1 MKAYMQK
8 FAQSLML
15 PISIL
20 PVAGLLLGIA
30 SFIDS
35 GAING
40 EGNSIANFLA
50 NGGLAVINNLP
61 ILFAVGLAFGMS
73 KDKNGAAALSGLV
86 SFLVVTQVLKPEAM
100 AKVLHIAEDKVDIAF
115 TGISNVFIGIICG
128 LVTAAIYNRFKDTK
142 LPTAFAFFSGKRL
155 VPILSAAAM
164 LVISIALMFIW
175 PPVYN
180 GLVSFGEMISK
191 LGPLG
196 AGLYGFFN
204 RLLLPFGLHH
214 ALNQVFWFDI
224 AGINDIANF
233 WSSKGEAGITGRY
246 QAGLFPIMMFGLP
259 AAALAIWKNAEKRNR
274 KVVGSLMVTAAIAS
288 FVTGITEPLE
298 FSFLVA
304 APMLFG
310 IHALLT
316 GISLFIAA
324 TFHWTAG
331 FTFSAGLIDYLLS
344 LSIPIANKPLML
356 LVLGLIMG
364 VVYFVVFD
372 FAIRTFNLKTPGR
385 DGLMEEA
392 AKQDPSLEE
401 DEAGT
406 STNNSGVKVS
416 NKTKLIYEAIGGNDN
431 IEVIDHCATR
441 LRLTLKDT
449 SVVDQDKIKQS
460 GALGNKVIS
469 DKNIQIIIGTDVQ
482 FTADELMQM
491 QQNQGH

>member
-40 EGNSIANFLA
+40 EGNSVANFLA
-50 NGGLAVINNLP
+50 SGGLAVIDSLP

-86 SFLVVTQVLKPEAM
+86 SFLVVTNVLSTESM
-100 AKVLHIAEDKVDIAF
+100 AKTLHIAEGKVDLAF
-115 TGISNVFIGIICG
+115 GDISNVFVGIICG

-155 VPILSAAAM
+155 VPILSAATM
-164 LVISIALMFIW
+164 LVISVALMFIW

-180 GLVSFGEMISK
+180 SLIMFGEFISK
-191 LGPLG
+191 LGPTG

-233 WSSKGEAGITGRY
+233 WSSNGEQGITGRY

-259 AAALAIWKNAEKRNR
+259 AAALAIWKNAEKRNK
-274 KVVGSLMVTAAIAS
+274 KVVGSLMLAAGLAS
-288 FVTGITEPLE
+288 FITGITEPLE
-298 FSFLVA
+298 FSFLVV
-304 APMLFG
+304 APMLFVL
-310 IHALLT
+310 HAVLT

-324 TFHWTAG
+324 MFHWTAG

-344 LSIPIANKPLML
+344 LSIPIANKPIML
-356 LVLGLIMG
+356 LVLGLVMG
-364 VVYFVVFD
+364 VIYFLVFD
-372 FAIRTFNLKTPGR
+372 FAIRIFNLKTPGR

-392 AKQDPSLEE
+392 VKQDPSLAENGE
-401 DEAGT
+401 GSLGKDGDL
-406 STNNSGVKVS
+406 NVS
-416 NKTKLIYEAIGGNDN
+416 NKTKLIYEAIGGKDN
-431 IEVIDHCATR
+431 IEAIDHCATR
-441 LRLTLKDT
+441 LRLTLNDT
-449 SVVDQDKIKQS
+449 GIVDQEKIKKS
-460 GALGNKVIS
+460 GALGNKIIS

-491 QQNQGH
+491 EQEDR

>member
-1 MKAYMQK
+1 
-8 FAQSLML
+8 ML

-40 EGNSIANFLA
+40 EGNSVANFLA
-50 NGGLAVINNLP
+50 SGGLAVIDSLP

-86 SFLVVTQVLKPEAM
+86 SFLVVTNVLSTESM
-100 AKVLHIAEDKVDIAF
+100 AKTLHIAEGKVDLAF
-115 TGISNVFIGIICG
+115 GDISNVFVGIICG

-155 VPILSAAAM
+155 VPILSAATM
-164 LVISIALMFIW
+164 LVISVALMFIW

-180 GLVSFGEMISK
+180 SLIMFGEFISK
-191 LGPLG
+191 LGPTG

-233 WSSKGEAGITGRY
+233 WSSNGEQGITGRY

-259 AAALAIWKNAEKRNR
+259 AAALAIWKNAEKRNK
-274 KVVGSLMVTAAIAS
+274 KVVGSLMLAAGLAS
-288 FVTGITEPLE
+288 FITGITEPLE

-304 APMLFG
+304 APLLFG
-310 IHALLT
+310 IHAVLT

-324 TFHWTAG
+324 TFQWTAG

-344 LSIPIANKPLML
+344 LSIPIANKPIML
-356 LVLGLIMG
+356 LVLGLVMG
-364 VVYFVVFD
+364 VIYFLVFD
-372 FAIRTFNLKTPGR
+372 FAIRIFNLKTPGR

-392 AKQDPSLEE
+392 VKQDPSLAENGE
-401 DEAGT
+401 GSLGKDGDL
-406 STNNSGVKVS
+406 NVS
-416 NKTKLIYEAIGGNDN
+416 NKTKLIYEAIGGKDN
-431 IEVIDHCATR
+431 IEAIDHCATR
-441 LRLTLKDT
+441 LRLTLNDT
-449 SVVDQDKIKQS
+449 GIVDQEKIKKS
-460 GALGNKVIS
+460 GALGNKIIS

-491 QQNQGH
+491 EQEDR

>member
-40 EGNSIANFLA
+40 EGNSVANFLA
-50 NGGLAVINNLP
+50 SGGLAVIDSLP

-86 SFLVVTQVLKPEAM
+86 SFLVVTNVLSTESM
-100 AKVLHIAEDKVDIAF
+100 AKTLHIAEGKVDLAF
-115 TGISNVFIGIICG
+115 GDISNVFVGIICG

-155 VPILSAAAM
+155 VPILSAATM
-164 LVISIALMFIW
+164 LVISVALMFIW

-180 GLVSFGEMISK
+180 SLIMFGEFISK
-191 LGPLG
+191 LGPTG

-233 WSSKGEAGITGRY
+233 WSSNGEQGITGRY

-259 AAALAIWKNAEKRNR
+259 AAALAIWKNAEKRNK
-274 KVVGSLMVTAAIAS
+274 KVVGSLMLAAGLAS
-288 FVTGITEPLE
+288 FITGITEPLE

-304 APMLFG
+304 APLLFG
-310 IHALLT
+310 IHAVLT

-324 TFHWTAG
+324 TFQWTAG

-344 LSIPIANKPLML
+344 LSIPIANKPTML
-356 LVLGLIMG
+356 LVLGLVMG
-364 VVYFVVFD
+364 VIYFLVFD
-372 FAIRTFNLKTPGR
+372 FAIRIFNLKTPGR

-392 AKQDPSLEE
+392 VKQDPSLAENGE
-401 DEAGT
+401 GSLGKDGDL
-406 STNNSGVKVS
+406 NVS
-416 NKTKLIYEAIGGNDN
+416 NKTKLIYEAIGGKDN
-431 IEVIDHCATR
+431 IEAIDHCATR
-441 LRLTLKDT
+441 LRLTLNDT
-449 SVVDQDKIKQS
+449 GIVDQEKIKKS
-460 GALGNKVIS
+460 GALGNKIIS

-491 QQNQGH
+491 EQEDR

>member
-30 SFIDS
+30 SFIDP
-35 GAING
+35 GAISG
-40 EGNSIANFLA
+40 EGNSVANFLA
-50 NGGLAVINNLP
+50 NGGLAVLDNLP

-86 SFLVVTQVLKPEAM
+86 SFLVVTNVLSTESM
-100 AKVLHIAEDKVDIAF
+100 AKTLHMPEEKVNLAF
-115 TGISNVFIGIICG
+115 GDISNVFVGIICG

-155 VPILSAAAM
+155 VPILSATAM
-164 LVISIALMFIW
+164 LVISLALMFMW

-180 GLVSFGEMISK
+180 ALVMFGEFISK
-191 LGPLG
+191 LGPTG

-233 WSSKGEAGITGRY
+233 WSSKGEQGITGRY

-259 AAALAIWKNAEKRNR
+259 AAALAIWKNAEKRNK
-274 KVVGSLMVTAAIAS
+274 KVVGSLMLAAGLAS
-288 FVTGITEPLE
+288 FITGITEPLE

-304 APMLFG
+304 APLLFG
-310 IHALLT
+310 IHAVLT

-324 TFHWTAG
+324 TFQWTAG

-344 LSIPIANKPLML
+344 LSIPIANKPIML
-356 LVLGLIMG
+356 LVLGLVMG
-364 VVYFVVFD
+364 VVYFFAFD
-372 FAIRTFNLKTPGR
+372 FAIRIFNLKTPGR

-392 AKQDPSLEE
+392 VKQDPSLAENGE
-401 DEAGT
+401 GSLGKDGDL
-406 STNNSGVKVS
+406 NVS
-416 NKTKLIYEAIGGNDN
+416 NKTKLIYEAIGGKDN
-431 IEVIDHCATR
+431 IEAIDHCATR
-441 LRLTLKDT
+441 LRLTLNDT
-449 SVVDQDKIKQS
+449 GIVDQEKIKKS
-460 GALGNKVIS
+460 GALGNKIIS

-491 QQNQGH
+491 EQEDR

>member
-40 EGNSIANFLA
+40 EGNSVANFLA
-50 NGGLAVINNLP
+50 SGGLAVIDSLP

-86 SFLVVTQVLKPEAM
+86 SFLVVTNVLSTESM
-100 AKVLHIAEDKVDIAF
+100 AKTLHMPEEKVNLAF
-115 TGISNVFIGIICG
+115 GDISNVFVGIICG

-155 VPILSAAAM
+155 VPILSATAM
-164 LVISIALMFIW
+164 LVISLALMFMW

-180 GLVSFGEMISK
+180 ALVMFGEFISK
-191 LGPLG
+191 LGPTG

-233 WSSKGEAGITGRY
+233 WSSNGEQGITGRY

-259 AAALAIWKNAEKRNR
+259 AAALAIWKNAEKRNK
-274 KVVGSLMVTAAIAS
+274 KVVGSLMLAAGLAS
-288 FVTGITEPLE
+288 FITGITEPLE
-298 FSFLVA
+298 FSFLVV
-304 APMLFG
+304 APMLFVL
-310 IHALLT
+310 HAVLT

-324 TFHWTAG
+324 MFHWTAG

-344 LSIPIANKPLML
+344 LSIPIANKPIML
-356 LVLGLIMG
+356 LVLGLVMG
-364 VVYFVVFD
+364 VIYFLVFD
-372 FAIRTFNLKTPGR
+372 FAIRIFNLKTPGR

-392 AKQDPSLEE
+392 VKQDPSLAENGE
-401 DEAGT
+401 GSLGKDGDL
-406 STNNSGVKVS
+406 NVS
-416 NKTKLIYEAIGGNDN
+416 NKTKLIYEAIGGKDN
-431 IEVIDHCATR
+431 IEAIDHCATR
-441 LRLTLKDT
+441 LRLTLNDT
-449 SVVDQDKIKQS
+449 GIVDQEKIKKS
-460 GALGNKVIS
+460 GALGNKIIS

-491 QQNQGH
+491 EQEDR

>member
-40 EGNSIANFLA
+40 EGNSVANFLA
-50 NGGLAVINNLP
+50 SGGLAVIDSLP

-86 SFLVVTQVLKPEAM
+86 SFLVVTNVLSTESM
-100 AKVLHIAEDKVDIAF
+100 AKTLHIAEGKVDLAF
-115 TGISNVFIGIICG
+115 GDISNVFVGIICG
-128 LVTAAIYNRFKDTK
+128 LVTATIYNRFKDTK

-155 VPILSAAAM
+155 VPILSAATM
-164 LVISIALMFIW
+164 LVISVALMFIW

-180 GLVSFGEMISK
+180 SLIMFGEFISK
-191 LGPLG
+191 LGPTG

-233 WSSKGEAGITGRY
+233 WSSNGEQGITGRY

-259 AAALAIWKNAEKRNR
+259 AAALAIWKNAEKRNK
-274 KVVGSLMVTAAIAS
+274 KVVGSLMLAAGLAS
-288 FVTGITEPLE
+288 FITGITEPLE

-304 APMLFG
+304 APLLFG
-310 IHALLT
+310 IHAVLT

-324 TFHWTAG
+324 TFQWTAG

-344 LSIPIANKPLML
+344 LSIPIANKPIML
-356 LVLGLIMG
+356 LVLGLVMG
-364 VVYFVVFD
+364 VIYFLVFD
-372 FAIRTFNLKTPGR
+372 FAIRIFNLKTPGR

-392 AKQDPSLEE
+392 VKQDPSLAENGE
-401 DEAGT
+401 GSLGKDGDL
-406 STNNSGVKVS
+406 NVS
-416 NKTKLIYEAIGGNDN
+416 NKTKLIYEAIGGKDN
-431 IEVIDHCATR
+431 IEAIDHCATR
-441 LRLTLKDT
+441 LRLTLNDT
-449 SVVDQDKIKQS
+449 GIVDQEKIKKS
-460 GALGNKVIS
+460 GALGNKIIS

-491 QQNQGH
+491 EQEDR

>member
-30 SFIDS
+30 SFIDP
-35 GAING
+35 GAISG
-40 EGNSIANFLA
+40 EGNSVANFLA
-50 NGGLAVINNLP
+50 NGGLAILDNLP

-86 SFLVVTQVLKPEAM
+86 SFLVVTNVLSTESM
-100 AKVLHIAEDKVDIAF
+100 AKTLHMPEEKVNLAF
-115 TGISNVFIGIICG
+115 GDISNVFVGIICG

-155 VPILSAAAM
+155 VPILSATAM
-164 LVISIALMFIW
+164 LVISLALMFMW

-180 GLVSFGEMISK
+180 ALVMFGEFISK
-191 LGPLG
+191 LGPTG

-233 WSSKGEAGITGRY
+233 WSSNGEQGITGRY

-259 AAALAIWKNAEKRNR
+259 AAALAIWKNAEKRNK
-274 KVVGSLMVTAAIAS
+274 KVVGSLMLAAGLAS
-288 FVTGITEPLE
+288 FITGITEPLE

-304 APMLFG
+304 APLLFG
-310 IHALLT
+310 IHAVLT

-324 TFHWTAG
+324 TFQWTAG

-344 LSIPIANKPLML
+344 LSIPIANKPIML
-356 LVLGLIMG
+356 LVLGLVMG
-364 VVYFVVFD
+364 VIYFLVFD
-372 FAIRTFNLKTPGR
+372 FAIRIFNLKTPGR

-392 AKQDPSLEE
+392 VKQDPSLAENGE
-401 DEAGT
+401 GSLGKDGDL
-406 STNNSGVKVS
+406 NVS
-416 NKTKLIYEAIGGNDN
+416 NKTKLIYEAIGGKDN
-431 IEVIDHCATR
+431 IEAIDHCATR
-441 LRLTLKDT
+441 LRLTLNDT
-449 SVVDQDKIKQS
+449 GIVDQEKIKKS
-460 GALGNKVIS
+460 GALGNKIIS

-491 QQNQGH
+491 EQEDR

>member
-20 PVAGLLLGIA
+20 PVAGLLLGVA

-40 EGNSIANFLA
+40 EGNSVANFLA
-50 NGGLAVINNLP
+50 SGGLAVIDNLP

-86 SFLVVTQVLKPEAM
+86 SFLVVTNVLSTESM
-100 AKVLHIAEDKVDIAF
+100 AKTLHIAEGKVNLAF
-115 TGISNVFIGIICG
+115 GDISNVFVGIICG
-128 LVTAAIYNRFKDTK
+128 LVTASIYNRFKDTK

-155 VPILSAAAM
+155 VPILSAASM
-164 LVISIALMFIW
+164 LVISVALMFIW

-180 GLVSFGEMISK
+180 SLIIFGEFISK
-191 LGPLG
+191 LGPTG

-233 WSSKGEAGITGRY
+233 WSSNGEQGITGRY

-259 AAALAIWKNAEKRNR
+259 AAALAIWKNAEKRNK
-274 KVVGSLMVTAAIAS
+274 KVVGSLMLAAGLAS
-288 FVTGITEPLE
+288 FITGITEPLE

-304 APMLFG
+304 APLLFG
-310 IHALLT
+310 IHAVLT

-324 TFHWTAG
+324 TFQWTAG

-344 LSIPIANKPLML
+344 LSIPIANHPLML
-356 LVLGLIMG
+356 LLLGLVMG
-364 VVYFVVFD
+364 VIYFLVFD
-372 FAIRTFNLKTPGR
+372 FAIRIFNLKTPGR

-392 AKQDPSLEE
+392 VKQDPNLEE
-401 DEAGT
+401 DGES
-406 STNNSGVKVS
+406 STGENGDLKVS
-416 NKTKLIYEAIGGNDN
+416 NKTKLIYEAIGGKDN

-441 LRLTLKDT
+441 LRLTLNDT
-449 SVVDQDKIKQS
+449 GIVDQDKIKKS

-491 QQNQGH
+491 QQENR

>member
-30 SFIDS
+30 SFIDP
-35 GAING
+35 GAISG
-40 EGNSIANFLA
+40 EGNSVANFLA
-50 NGGLAVINNLP
+50 NGGLAILDNLP

-86 SFLVVTQVLKPEAM
+86 SFLVVTNVLSTESM
-100 AKVLHIAEDKVDIAF
+100 AKTLHMPEEKVNLAF
-115 TGISNVFIGIICG
+115 GDISNVFVGIICG
-128 LVTAAIYNRFKDTK
+128 LVTAAIYNRFKNTK
-142 LPTAFAFFSGKRL
+142 LPTAFAYLSGKRL
-155 VPILSAAAM
+155 VPILSATAM
-164 LVISIALMFIW
+164 LVISLALMFMW
-175 PPVYN
+175 QPVYN
-180 GLVSFGEMISK
+180 ALVMFGEFISK
-191 LGPLG
+191 LGPTG

-233 WSSKGEAGITGRY
+233 WSSKGEQGITGRY

-259 AAALAIWKNAEKRNR
+259 AAALAIWKNAEKRNK
-274 KVVGSLMVTAAIAS
+274 KVVGSLMLAAGLAS
-288 FVTGITEPLE
+288 FITGITEPLE
-298 FSFLVA
+298 FSFLVV
-304 APMLFG
+304 APMLFVL
-310 IHALLT
+310 HAVLT

-324 TFHWTAG
+324 MFHWTAG

-344 LSIPIANKPLML
+344 LSIPIANKPIML
-356 LVLGLIMG
+356 LVLGLVMG
-364 VVYFVVFD
+364 VIYFLVFD
-372 FAIRTFNLKTPGR
+372 FAIRIFNLKTPGR

-392 AKQDPSLEE
+392 VKQDPSLAENGE
-401 DEAGT
+401 GSLGKDGDL
-406 STNNSGVKVS
+406 NVS
-416 NKTKLIYEAIGGNDN
+416 NKTKLIYEAIGGKDN
-431 IEVIDHCATR
+431 IEAIDHCATR
-441 LRLTLKDT
+441 LRLTLNDT
-449 SVVDQDKIKQS
+449 GIVDQEKIKKS
-460 GALGNKVIS
+460 GALGNKIIS

-491 QQNQGH
+491 EQEDR

>member
-40 EGNSIANFLA
+40 EGNSVANFLA
-50 NGGLAVINNLP
+50 SGGLAVIDSLP

-86 SFLVVTQVLKPEAM
+86 SFLVVTNVLSTESM
-100 AKVLHIAEDKVDIAF
+100 AKTLHIAEGKVDLAF
-115 TGISNVFIGIICG
+115 GDISNVFVGIICG

-155 VPILSAAAM
+155 VPILSAATM
-164 LVISIALMFIW
+164 LVISVVLMFIW

-180 GLVSFGEMISK
+180 SLIIFGEFISK
-191 LGPLG
+191 LGPTG

-233 WSSKGEAGITGRY
+233 WSSNGEQGITGRY

-259 AAALAIWKNAEKRNR
+259 AAALAIWKNAEKRNK
-274 KVVGSLMVTAAIAS
+274 KVVGSLMLAAGLAS
-288 FVTGITEPLE
+288 FITGITEPLE

-304 APMLFG
+304 APLLFG
-310 IHALLT
+310 IHAVLT

-324 TFHWTAG
+324 MFQWTAG

-344 LSIPIANKPLML
+344 LSIPIANKPIML
-356 LVLGLIMG
+356 LVLGLVMG
-364 VVYFVVFD
+364 VVYFLVFD
-372 FAIRTFNLKTPGR
+372 FAIRIFNLKTPGR

-392 AKQDPSLEE
+392 VKQDPSLAE
-401 DEAGT
+401 DGEG
-406 STNNSGVKVS
+406 SLDKDGDLNVS
-416 NKTKLIYEAIGGNDN
+416 NKTKLIYEAIGGKDN
-431 IEVIDHCATR
+431 IEAIDHCATR
-441 LRLTLKDT
+441 LRLTLNDT
-449 SVVDQDKIKQS
+449 GIVDQEKIKKS
-460 GALGNKVIS
+460 GALGNKIIS

-491 QQNQGH
+491 EQEDR

>member
-30 SFIDS
+30 SFIDP
-35 GAING
+35 GAISG
-40 EGNSIANFLA
+40 EGNSVANFLA
-50 NGGLAVINNLP
+50 NGGLAILDNLP

-86 SFLVVTQVLKPEAM
+86 SFLVVTNVLSTESM
-100 AKVLHIAEDKVDIAF
+100 AKTLHIAEGKVDLAF
-115 TGISNVFIGIICG
+115 GDISNVFVGIICG

-155 VPILSAAAM
+155 VPILSAATM
-164 LVISIALMFIW
+164 LVISVALMFIW

-180 GLVSFGEMISK
+180 SLIMFGEFISK
-191 LGPLG
+191 LGPTG

-233 WSSKGEAGITGRY
+233 WSSKGEQGITGRY

-259 AAALAIWKNAEKRNR
+259 AAALAIWKNAEKRNK
-274 KVVGSLMVTAAIAS
+274 KVVGSLMLAAGLAS
-288 FVTGITEPLE
+288 FITGITEPLE

-304 APMLFG
+304 APLLFG
-310 IHALLT
+310 IHAVLT

-324 TFHWTAG
+324 TFQWTAG

-344 LSIPIANKPLML
+344 LSIPIANKPIML
-356 LVLGLIMG
+356 LVLGLVMG
-364 VVYFVVFD
+364 VIYFLVFD
-372 FAIRTFNLKTPGR
+372 FAIRIFNLKTPGR

-392 AKQDPSLEE
+392 VKQDPSLAENGE
-401 DEAGT
+401 GSLGKDGDL
-406 STNNSGVKVS
+406 NVS
-416 NKTKLIYEAIGGNDN
+416 NKTKLIYEAIGGKDN
-431 IEVIDHCATR
+431 IEAIDHCATR
-441 LRLTLKDT
+441 LRLTLNDT
-449 SVVDQDKIKQS
+449 GIVDQEKIKKS
-460 GALGNKVIS
+460 GALGNKIIS

-491 QQNQGH
+491 EQEDR

>member
-30 SFIDS
+30 SFIDP
-35 GAING
+35 GAISG
-40 EGNSIANFLA
+40 EGNSVANFLA
-50 NGGLAVINNLP
+50 NGGLAILDNLP

-86 SFLVVTQVLKPEAM
+86 SFLVVTNVLSTESM
-100 AKVLHIAEDKVDIAF
+100 AKTLHMPEEKVNLAF
-115 TGISNVFIGIICG
+115 GDISNVFVGIICG

-155 VPILSAAAM
+155 VPILSATAM
-164 LVISIALMFIW
+164 LVISLALMFMW

-180 GLVSFGEMISK
+180 ALVMFGEFISK
-191 LGPLG
+191 LGPTG

-233 WSSKGEAGITGRY
+233 WSSKGEQGITGRY

-259 AAALAIWKNAEKRNR
+259 AAALAIWKNAEKRNK
-274 KVVGSLMVTAAIAS
+274 KVVGSLMLAAGLAS
-288 FVTGITEPLE
+288 FITGITEPLE
-298 FSFLVA
+298 FSFLVV
-304 APMLFG
+304 APMLFVL
-310 IHALLT
+310 HAVLT

-324 TFHWTAG
+324 MFHWTAG

-344 LSIPIANKPLML
+344 LSIPIANKPIML
-356 LVLGLIMG
+356 LVLGIVMG
-364 VVYFVVFD
+364 VVYFFAFD
-372 FAIRTFNLKTPGR
+372 FAIRIFNLKTPGR

-392 AKQDPSLEE
+392 VKQDPSLAENGE
-401 DEAGT
+401 GSLGKDGDL
-406 STNNSGVKVS
+406 NVS
-416 NKTKLIYEAIGGNDN
+416 NKTKLIYEAIGGKDN
-431 IEVIDHCATR
+431 IEAIDHCATR
-441 LRLTLKDT
+441 LRLTLNDT
-449 SVVDQDKIKQS
+449 GIVDQEKIKKS
-460 GALGNKVIS
+460 GALGNKIIS

-491 QQNQGH
+491 EQEDR

>member
-30 SFIDS
+30 SFIDP
-35 GAING
+35 GAISG
-40 EGNSIANFLA
+40 EGNSVANFLA
-50 NGGLAVINNLP
+50 NGGLAILDNLP

-86 SFLVVTQVLKPEAM
+86 SFLVVTNVLSTESM
-100 AKVLHIAEDKVDIAF
+100 AKTLHMPEEKVNLAF
-115 TGISNVFIGIICG
+115 GDISNVFVGIICG

-155 VPILSAAAM
+155 VPILSATAM
-164 LVISIALMFIW
+164 LVISLALMFMW

-180 GLVSFGEMISK
+180 ALVMFGEFISK
-191 LGPLG
+191 LGPTG

-233 WSSKGEAGITGRY
+233 WSSKGEQGITGRY

-259 AAALAIWKNAEKRNR
+259 AAALAIWKNAEKRNK
-274 KVVGSLMVTAAIAS
+274 KVVGSLMLAAGLAS
-288 FVTGITEPLE
+288 FITGITEPLE

-304 APMLFG
+304 APLLFG
-310 IHALLT
+310 IHAVLT

-324 TFHWTAG
+324 TFQWTAG

-344 LSIPIANKPLML
+344 LSIPIANKPTML
-356 LVLGLIMG
+356 LVLGLVMG
-364 VVYFVVFD
+364 VIYFLVFD
-372 FAIRTFNLKTPGR
+372 FAIRIFNLKTPGR

-392 AKQDPSLEE
+392 VKQDPSLAENGE
-401 DEAGT
+401 GSLGKDGDL
-406 STNNSGVKVS
+406 NVS
-416 NKTKLIYEAIGGNDN
+416 NKTKLIYEAIGGKDN
-431 IEVIDHCATR
+431 IEAIDHCATR
-441 LRLTLKDT
+441 LRLTLNDT
-449 SVVDQDKIKQS
+449 GIVDQEKIKKS
-460 GALGNKVIS
+460 GALGNKIIS

-491 QQNQGH
+491 EQEDR

>member
-40 EGNSIANFLA
+40 EGNSVANFLA
-50 NGGLAVINNLP
+50 SGGLAVIDSLP

-86 SFLVVTQVLKPEAM
+86 SFLVVTNVLSTESM
-100 AKVLHIAEDKVDIAF
+100 AKTLHIAEGKVDLAF
-115 TGISNVFIGIICG
+115 GDISNVFVGIICG

-155 VPILSAAAM
+155 VPILSAATM
-164 LVISIALMFIW
+164 LVISVALMFIW

-180 GLVSFGEMISK
+180 SLIMFGEFISK
-191 LGPLG
+191 LGPTG

-233 WSSKGEAGITGRY
+233 WSSNGEQGITGRY

-259 AAALAIWKNAEKRNR
+259 AAALAIWKNAEKRNK
-274 KVVGSLMVTAAIAS
+274 KVVGSLMLAAGLAS
-288 FVTGITEPLE
+288 FITGITEPLE

-304 APMLFG
+304 APLLFG
-310 IHALLT
+310 IHAVLT

-324 TFHWTAG
+324 MFHWTAG

-344 LSIPIANKPLML
+344 LSIPIANKPIML
-356 LVLGLIMG
+356 LVLGLVMG
-364 VVYFVVFD
+364 VIYFLVFD
-372 FAIRTFNLKTPGR
+372 FAIRIFNLKTPGR

-392 AKQDPSLEE
+392 VKQDPSLAENGE
-401 DEAGT
+401 GSLGKDGEL
-406 STNNSGVKVS
+406 NVS
-416 NKTKLIYEAIGGNDN
+416 NKTKLIYEAIGGKDN
-431 IEVIDHCATR
+431 IEAIDHCATR
-441 LRLTLKDT
+441 LRLTLNDT
-449 SVVDQDKIKQS
+449 GIVDQEKIKKS
-460 GALGNKVIS
+460 GALGNKIIS

>member
-30 SFIDS
+30 SFIDP
-35 GAING
+35 GAISG
-40 EGNSIANFLA
+40 EGNSVANFLA
-50 NGGLAVINNLP
+50 NGGLAILDNLP

-86 SFLVVTQVLKPEAM
+86 SFLVVTNVLSTESM
-100 AKVLHIAEDKVDIAF
+100 AKTLHIAEGKVDLAF
-115 TGISNVFIGIICG
+115 GDISNVFVGIICG

-155 VPILSAAAM
+155 VPILSAATM
-164 LVISIALMFIW
+164 LVISVALMFIW

-180 GLVSFGEMISK
+180 SLIMFGEFISK
-191 LGPLG
+191 LGPTG

-233 WSSKGEAGITGRY
+233 WSSKGEQGITGRY

-259 AAALAIWKNAEKRNR
+259 AAALAIWKNAEKRNK
-274 KVVGSLMVTAAIAS
+274 KVVGSLMLAAGLAS
-288 FVTGITEPLE
+288 FITGITEPLE

-304 APMLFG
+304 APLLFG
-310 IHALLT
+310 IHAVLT

-324 TFHWTAG
+324 MFHWTAG

-344 LSIPIANKPLML
+344 LSIPIANKPIML
-356 LVLGLIMG
+356 LVLGLVMG
-364 VVYFVVFD
+364 VIYFLVFD
-372 FAIRTFNLKTPGR
+372 FAIRIFNLKTPGR

-392 AKQDPSLEE
+392 VKQDPSLAENGE
-401 DEAGT
+401 GSLGKDGDL
-406 STNNSGVKVS
+406 NVS
-416 NKTKLIYEAIGGNDN
+416 NKTKLIYEAIGGKDN
-431 IEVIDHCATR
+431 IEAIDHCATR
-441 LRLTLKDT
+441 LRLTLNDT
-449 SVVDQDKIKQS
+449 GIVDQEKIKKS
-460 GALGNKVIS
+460 GALGNKIIS

-491 QQNQGH
+491 EQEDR

>member
-30 SFIDS
+30 SFIDP
-35 GAING
+35 GAISG
-40 EGNSIANFLA
+40 EGNSVANFLA
-50 NGGLAVINNLP
+50 NGGLAILDNLP

-86 SFLVVTQVLKPEAM
+86 SFLVVTNVLSTESM
-100 AKVLHIAEDKVDIAF
+100 AKTLHMPEEKVNLAF
-115 TGISNVFIGIICG
+115 GDISNVFVGIICG

-155 VPILSAAAM
+155 VPILSATAM
-164 LVISIALMFIW
+164 LVISLALMFMW

-180 GLVSFGEMISK
+180 ALVMFGEFISK
-191 LGPLG
+191 LGPTG

-233 WSSKGEAGITGRY
+233 WSSKGEQGITGRY

-259 AAALAIWKNAEKRNR
+259 AAALAIWKNAEKRNK
-274 KVVGSLMVTAAIAS
+274 KVVGSLMLAAGLAS
-288 FVTGITEPLE
+288 FITGITEPLE
-298 FSFLVA
+298 FSFLVV
-304 APMLFG
+304 APMLFVL
-310 IHALLT
+310 HAVLT

-324 TFHWTAG
+324 MFHWTAG

-344 LSIPIANKPLML
+344 LSIPIANKPIML
-356 LVLGLIMG
+356 LVLGLVMG
-364 VVYFVVFD
+364 VVYFFAFD
-372 FAIRTFNLKTPGR
+372 FAIRIFNLKTPGR

-392 AKQDPSLEE
+392 VKQDPSLAENGE
-401 DEAGT
+401 GSLGKDGDL
-406 STNNSGVKVS
+406 NVS
-416 NKTKLIYEAIGGNDN
+416 NKTKLIYEAIGGKDN
-431 IEVIDHCATR
+431 IEAIDHCATR
-441 LRLTLKDT
+441 LRLTLNDT
-449 SVVDQDKIKQS
+449 GIVDQEKIKKS
-460 GALGNKVIS
+460 GALGNKIIS

-491 QQNQGH
+491 EQDDR

>member
-30 SFIDS
+30 SFIDP
-35 GAING
+35 GAISG
-40 EGNSIANFLA
+40 EGNSVANFLA
-50 NGGLAVINNLP
+50 NGGLAILDNLP

-86 SFLVVTQVLKPEAM
+86 SFLVVTNVLSTESM
-100 AKVLHIAEDKVDIAF
+100 AKTLHIAEGKVDLAF
-115 TGISNVFIGIICG
+115 GDISNVFVGIICG

-155 VPILSAAAM
+155 VPILSAATM
-164 LVISIALMFIW
+164 LVISVALMFIW

-180 GLVSFGEMISK
+180 SLIMFGEFISK
-191 LGPLG
+191 LGPTG

-204 RLLLPFGLHH
+204 RLLLLFGLHH

-233 WSSKGEAGITGRY
+233 WSSNGEQGITGRY

-259 AAALAIWKNAEKRNR
+259 AAALAIWKNAEKRNK
-274 KVVGSLMVTAAIAS
+274 KVVGSLMLAAGLAS
-288 FVTGITEPLE
+288 FITGITEPLE

-304 APMLFG
+304 APLLFG
-310 IHALLT
+310 IHAVLT

-324 TFHWTAG
+324 TFQWTAG

-344 LSIPIANKPLML
+344 LSIPIANKPIML
-356 LVLGLIMG
+356 LVLGLVMG
-364 VVYFVVFD
+364 VIYFLVFD
-372 FAIRTFNLKTPGR
+372 FAIRIFNLKTPGR

-392 AKQDPSLEE
+392 VKQDPSLAENGE
-401 DEAGT
+401 GSLGKDGDL
-406 STNNSGVKVS
+406 NVS
-416 NKTKLIYEAIGGNDN
+416 NKTKLIYEAIGGKDN
-431 IEVIDHCATR
+431 IEAIDHCATR
-441 LRLTLKDT
+441 LRLTLNDT
-449 SVVDQDKIKQS
+449 GIVDQEKIKKS
-460 GALGNKVIS
+460 GALGNKIIS

-491 QQNQGH
+491 EQEDR

>member
-30 SFIDS
+30 SFIDP
-35 GAING
+35 GAISG
-40 EGNSIANFLA
+40 EGNSVANFLA
-50 NGGLAVINNLP
+50 NGGLAILDNLP

-86 SFLVVTQVLKPEAM
+86 SFLVVTNVLSTESM
-100 AKVLHIAEDKVDIAF
+100 AKTLHMPEEKVNLAF
-115 TGISNVFIGIICG
+115 GDISNVFVGIICG

-155 VPILSAAAM
+155 VPILSATAM
-164 LVISIALMFIW
+164 LVISLALMFMW

-180 GLVSFGEMISK
+180 ALVMFGEFISK
-191 LGPLG
+191 LGPTG

-233 WSSKGEAGITGRY
+233 WSSKGEQGITGRY

-259 AAALAIWKNAEKRNR
+259 AAALAIWKNAEKRNK
-274 KVVGSLMVTAAIAS
+274 KVVGSLMLAAGLAS
-288 FVTGITEPLE
+288 FITGITEPLE
-298 FSFLVA
+298 FSFLVV
-304 APMLFG
+304 APMLFVL
-310 IHALLT
+310 HAVLT

-324 TFHWTAG
+324 MFHWTAG

-344 LSIPIANKPLML
+344 LSIPIANKPIML
-356 LVLGLIMG
+356 LVLGLVMG
-364 VVYFVVFD
+364 VIYFLAFD
-372 FAIRTFNLKTPGR
+372 FAIRIFNLKTPGR

-392 AKQDPSLEE
+392 VKQDPSLAENGE
-401 DEAGT
+401 GSLGKDGDL
-406 STNNSGVKVS
+406 NVS
-416 NKTKLIYEAIGGNDN
+416 NKTKLIYEAIGGKDN
-431 IEVIDHCATR
+431 IEAIDHCATR
-441 LRLTLKDT
+441 LRLTLNDT
-449 SVVDQDKIKQS
+449 GIVDQEKIKKS
-460 GALGNKVIS
+460 GALGNKIIS

-491 QQNQGH
+491 EQEDR

>member
-40 EGNSIANFLA
+40 EGNSVANFLA
-50 NGGLAVINNLP
+50 SGGLAVIDSLP

-86 SFLVVTQVLKPEAM
+86 SFLVVTNVLSTESM
-100 AKVLHIAEDKVDIAF
+100 AKTLHIAEGKVDLAF
-115 TGISNVFIGIICG
+115 GDISNVFVGIICG

-155 VPILSAAAM
+155 VPILSAATM
-164 LVISIALMFIW
+164 LVISVALMFIW

-180 GLVSFGEMISK
+180 SLIMFGEFISK
-191 LGPLG
+191 LGPIG

-233 WSSKGEAGITGRY
+233 WSSNGEQGITGRY

-259 AAALAIWKNAEKRNR
+259 AAALAIWKNAEKRNK
-274 KVVGSLMVTAAIAS
+274 KVVGSLMLAAGLAS
-288 FVTGITEPLE
+288 FITGITEPLE

-304 APMLFG
+304 APLLFG
-310 IHALLT
+310 IHAVLT

-324 TFHWTAG
+324 TFQWTAG

-344 LSIPIANKPLML
+344 LSIPIANKPTML
-356 LVLGLIMG
+356 LVLGLVMG
-364 VVYFVVFD
+364 VIYFLVFD
-372 FAIRTFNLKTPGR
+372 FAIRIFNLKTPGR

-392 AKQDPSLEE
+392 VKQDPSLAENGE
-401 DEAGT
+401 GSLGKDGDL
-406 STNNSGVKVS
+406 NVS
-416 NKTKLIYEAIGGNDN
+416 NKTKLIYEAIGGKDN
-431 IEVIDHCATR
+431 IEAIDHCATR
-441 LRLTLKDT
+441 LRLTLNDT
-449 SVVDQDKIKQS
+449 GIVDQEKIKKS
-460 GALGNKVIS
+460 GALGNKIIS

-491 QQNQGH
+491 EQEDR

>member
-40 EGNSIANFLA
+40 EGNSVANFLA
-50 NGGLAVINNLP
+50 SGGLAVIDSLP

-86 SFLVVTQVLKPEAM
+86 SFLVVTNVLSTESM
-100 AKVLHIAEDKVDIAF
+100 AKTLHMPEEKVNLAF
-115 TGISNVFIGIICG
+115 GDISNVFVGIICG

-155 VPILSAAAM
+155 VPILSATAM
-164 LVISIALMFIW
+164 LVISLALMFMW

-180 GLVSFGEMISK
+180 ALVMFGEFISK
-191 LGPLG
+191 LGPTG

-233 WSSKGEAGITGRY
+233 WSSKGEQGITGRY

-259 AAALAIWKNAEKRNR
+259 AAALAIWKNAEKRNK
-274 KVVGSLMVTAAIAS
+274 KVVGSLMLAAGLAS
-288 FVTGITEPLE
+288 FITGITEPLE
-298 FSFLVA
+298 FSFLVV
-304 APMLFG
+304 APMLFVL
-310 IHALLT
+310 HAVLT

-324 TFHWTAG
+324 MFHWTAG

-344 LSIPIANKPLML
+344 LSIPIANKPIML
-356 LVLGLIMG
+356 LVLGLVMG
-364 VVYFVVFD
+364 VVYFFAFD
-372 FAIRTFNLKTPGR
+372 FAIRIFNLKTPGR

-392 AKQDPSLEE
+392 VKQDPSLAENGE
-401 DEAGT
+401 GSLGKDGDL
-406 STNNSGVKVS
+406 NVS
-416 NKTKLIYEAIGGNDN
+416 NKTKLIYEAIGGKDN
-431 IEVIDHCATR
+431 IEAIDHCATR
-441 LRLTLKDT
+441 LRLTLNDT
-449 SVVDQDKIKQS
+449 GIVDQEKIKKS
-460 GALGNKVIS
+460 GALGNKIIS

-491 QQNQGH
+491 EQEDR

>member
-50 NGGLAVINNLP
+50 SGGLAVIDSLP

-86 SFLVVTQVLKPEAM
+86 SFLVVTNVLSTESM
-100 AKVLHIAEDKVDIAF
+100 AKTLHIAEGKVDLAF
-115 TGISNVFIGIICG
+115 GDISNVFVGIICG

-155 VPILSAAAM
+155 VPILSAATM
-164 LVISIALMFIW
+164 LVISVALMFIW

-180 GLVSFGEMISK
+180 SLIMFGEFISK
-191 LGPLG
+191 LGPTG

-233 WSSKGEAGITGRY
+233 WSSNGEQGITGRY

-259 AAALAIWKNAEKRNR
+259 AAALAIWKNAEKRNK
-274 KVVGSLMVTAAIAS
+274 KVVGSLMLAAGLAS
-288 FVTGITEPLE
+288 FITGITEPLE

-304 APMLFG
+304 APLLFG
-310 IHALLT
+310 IHAVLT

-324 TFHWTAG
+324 TFQWTAG

-344 LSIPIANKPLML
+344 LSIPIANKPIML
-356 LVLGLIMG
+356 LVLGLVMG
-364 VVYFVVFD
+364 VIYFLVFD
-372 FAIRTFNLKTPGR
+372 FAIRIFNLKTPGR

-392 AKQDPSLEE
+392 VKQDPSLAENGE
-401 DEAGT
+401 GSLGKDGDL
-406 STNNSGVKVS
+406 NVS
-416 NKTKLIYEAIGGNDN
+416 NKTKLIYEAIGGKDN
-431 IEVIDHCATR
+431 IEAIDHCATR
-441 LRLTLKDT
+441 LRLTLNDT
-449 SVVDQDKIKQS
+449 GIVDQEKIKKS
-460 GALGNKVIS
+460 GALGNKIIS

-491 QQNQGH
+491 EQEDR